1 MIQAETRS
9 SPWPAGPQFADI
21 RQKMAESAQQID
33 QSGDFPH
40 QNLAWLRQNKLLSLA
55 TAQQYGG
62 NGASLATLQ
71 QVIAAIAGGEPSTA
85 LITCMHYLHHLR
97 LRQPNRWPTELL
109 RRVSESAV
117 SEGALIN
124 SLRVEPELGSPARG
138 GLPQTV
144 ARRTATGWVL
154 NGHKLYTTGLEGLHW
169 LAVWARSDDQT
180 PLVGSW
186 LVPKTAPGISIIH
199 SWDHLGMRGTGSHE
213 VILKDVTVPL
223 NYAADVTPYTDT
235 VAPDNE
241 ALTRFANANTAL
253 LAAIYDSI
261 AHSAIDWLS
270 GWLQQRIPS
279 GLGKPLA
286 SLPRV
291 QEQFGQIEALLL
303 TNRSLLD
310 LAAREVFSQ
319 SEAGLA
325 KATITD
331 NAIAAVDLA
340 LQLSGNH
347 GLTRQNPLERH
358 YRNVLCGRV
367 HTPQRDSAWLFAG
380 RQRLTANKTIISP
393 VTG

>member
-1 MIQAETRS
+1 MIQAENRS

-21 RQKMAESAQQID
+21 GRKMAESAEQID
-33 QSGDFPH
+33 QNGAFPH
-40 QNLAWLRQNKLLSLA
+40 QNLTWLRQNKLLSLA

-97 LRQPNRWPTELL
+97 LRQPNRWPAELI

-117 SEGALIN
+117 SEGGLIN

-138 GLPQTV
+138 GLPQTI
-144 ARRTATGWVL
+144 AKRTATGWVL
-154 NGHKLYTTGLEGLHW
+154 NGHKLYTTGIEGLHW

-186 LVPKTAPGISIIH
+186 LVPKSAPGISIIH

-223 NYAADVTPYTDT
+223 NYAADVTPYTGAVT
-235 VAPDNE
+235 PDNE

-261 AHSAIDWLS
+261 ARSAITWLT

-291 QEQFGQIEALLL
+291 HEQVGQIEALLL

-310 LAAREVFSQ
+310 LAAREAFSQ
-319 SEAGLA
+319 SDAGLA

-331 NAIAAVDLA
+331 NAITVVDLA

-347 GLTRQNPLERH
+347 GLTRDNPLERH

-367 HTPQRDSAWLFAG
+367 HTPQRDSAWILAG
-380 RQRLTANKTIISP
+380 RQRLMTTNTTISP
-393 VTG
+393 ATE